1 MNDEQLKQHI
11 STNAESIDQGFKDYY
26 ELNEEELQT
35 FKENRFTI
43 IRLLQKRKKAVEEDK
58 VIKNIIEE
66 LDSSKIEV
74 PLFEGT
80 TKEKL
85 EQMKRWT
92 SVFQPSRSFTLQEIG
107 TAVGLTRERV
117 RQIEAIGL
125 KKLRHNKNM
134 KVFNECKS

>member
-1 MNDEQLKQHI
+1 MNDEQLKQYI